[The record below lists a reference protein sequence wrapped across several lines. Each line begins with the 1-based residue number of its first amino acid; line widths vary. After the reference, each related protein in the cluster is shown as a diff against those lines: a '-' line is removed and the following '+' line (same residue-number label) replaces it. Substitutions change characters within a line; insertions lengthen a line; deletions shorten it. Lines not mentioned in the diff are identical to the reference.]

1 MYIEHILNILNAY
14 IQVQRGSAAH
24 RAGVHTQMYAK
35 SIALCTG
42 HNPPSFSA
50 PVILGASTCRK
61 RVTRPSVE
69 TTDDIIWRVGQPQLQ
84 DTHAVDMDALIT
96 SVDRIL
102 STALLHNQEV
112 QVEFLQYIG

>member
-1 MYIEHILNILNAY
+1 MKHFLNTRHTYL
-14 IQVQRGSAAH
+14 QVQRGSSAH
-24 RAGVHTQMYAK
+24 QAGVHTQMYVK

-50 PVILGASTCRK
+50 PVILGASMCRK
-61 RVTRPSVE
+61 CITKPCIE
-69 TTDDIIWRVGQPQLQ
+69 TTDDNIWRLGQPQVK
-84 DTHAVDMDALIT
+84 DTHAVDMDALMT

-102 STALLHNQEV
+102 STALLNNKEF